1 MNFKDFTSNLKSN
14 ILKTIILFLFST
26 ALFFSQNSNYIKT
39 KNGVEGEIETG
50 FFRITVYSENI
61 IRVQFSKEK
70 LMNNFSYSLVNN
82 DLPSF
87 NQFQISENQNKI
99 FIKTSAIHSEINL
112 QNFGVIFK
120 NSKDEIINED
130 IIGKGLGTQVLG
142 NKITV
147 YKKLQENEK
156 FVGLGEQLGNLN
168 RTGTVVT
175 NRNTDNYKYDDP
187 RIPMYV
193 SIPFFMGFHHNHVYG
208 IYYDNSFRSV
218 FNFGASN
225 TRFSSYAFDGGD
237 RDEFFIYDDSVEKI
251 LKHYT
256 SLTGRIELPPKW
268 SIGYHQS
275 RCSYFPENQ
284 VLNIANNFKNKK
296 IPIDCVVLDADYLH
310 QYEPFRINT
319 ERFPDMKGL
328 SEKMKAM
335 GIELTASVNPGIKID
350 SSYSAY
356 KSGLKQDIFLK
367 YEDGEIY
374 KTEIYPNMNHYP
386 DFSSPKTRNWWTENM
401 KIYQELGINGYWN
414 DMNEPAINGQ
424 AMPDNVVF
432 NSDFG
437 KTNPLE
443 MQNYYG
449 FLMARSSYESFK
461 KFGGNKR
468 PFILTRSG
476 FAGIQRY
483 SAVWSGDNQAKDEH
497 ILLGCLLNNQ
507 LGLAGVPF
515 SGPDLGGY
523 IGDGNKDLY
532 KKWVEVGV
540 FSPFLRNHREYFA
553 NANEP
558 WAYGEEAEAISKSY
572 IGFRYRLLPY
582 LYSKFYE
589 TSQSGIPISRSLCI
603 NYPFDEKV
611 FENEF
616 QYEFLFGD
624 AILVSPMTSKEKSKS
639 VYLPSETWYD
649 LFSDEKF
656 IGNQTITKEYPVY
669 KIPIFIKES
678 SIIPMQNLIYSTK
691 EQPENTLQ
699 IHIYKGKKENHFV
712 YYEDDG
718 ESLNYQ
724 KGDFYKREI
733 VFDAKNNQLIFNNPE
748 GKFNLKFKKLKLIFH
763 GFDENKNFKINKN
776 SIETSTEVVKI
787 LDPLEFLKEYYSFDE
802 NYLKNLM
809 ESEKTR
815 PSKTLI
821 TDFSSEKMVISWE

>member
-1 MNFKDFTSNLKSN
+1 MNLSK
-14 ILKTIILFLFST
+14 ILKTVIIFLLSIT
-26 ALFFSQNSNYIKT
+26 LCSAQNFTYQKT
-39 KNGVEGEIETG
+39 KNGIEGKTETG
-50 FFRITVYSENI
+50 FFRISVYSDYI
-61 IRVQFSKEK
+61 LRVQFSKENK
-70 LMNNFSYSLVNN
+70 LETFSYSLVNN
-82 DLPSF
+82 ELPSF
-87 NQFQISENQNKI
+87 SDFQISENQSKI
-99 FIKTSAIHSEINL
+99 FIKTSAIHAEINL
-112 QNFGVIFK
+112 QPFGVIFK
-120 NSKDEIINED
+120 NNKDEIINED
-130 IIGKGLGTQVLG
+130 LTGKGLGTQILG

-147 YKKLQENEK
+147 YKKLQEGEK

-175 NRNTDNYKYDDP
+175 NKNTDNYKYDDP

-193 SIPFFMGFHHNHVYG
+193 SIPFFMGFHHDKMYG
-208 IYYDNSFRSV
+208 IYFDNSFRSV

-237 RDEFFIYDDSVEKI
+237 LDEFFMYDNSVEKI
-251 LKHYT
+251 LQHYT
-256 SLTGRIELPPKW
+256 SLTGRMELPPKW

-284 VLNIANNFKNKK
+284 VLNIANTFKNKN

-310 QYEPFRINT
+310 QYEPFRINK
-319 ERFPDMKGL
+319 ERFPDMKNL
-328 SEKMKAM
+328 SQKLQKM

-350 SSYSAY
+350 ETYDAY
-356 KSGLKQDIFLK
+356 KTGLKSDVFLK
-367 YEDGEIY
+367 YQDGEIY

-386 DFSSPKTRNWWTENM
+386 DFSSPKTRNWWAENM
-401 KIYQELGINGYWN
+401 KIYQDVGINGYWN

-432 NSDFG
+432 DCDGRTS
-437 KTNPLE
+437 NPLE

-515 SGPDLGGY
+515 TGPDLGGY

-532 KKWVEVGV
+532 KRWVEIGV

-558 WAYGEEAEAISKSY
+558 WSYGEEAEAISKSY
-572 IGFRYRLLPY
+572 IGFRYRLMPY

-603 NYPFDEKV
+603 DFPFDEKV
-611 FENEF
+611 YSADN
-616 QYEFLFGD
+616 QNNFLFGD
-624 AILVSPMTSKEKSKS
+624 AFLLVPLTSKETAKK
-639 VYLPSETWYD
+639 VYLPKGNWYD
-649 LFSDEKF
+649 FFSDEKLL
-656 IGNQTITKEYPVY
+656 GNQEYQKNLPNFR
-669 KIPIFIKES
+669 IPIYVKES
-678 SIIPMQNLIYSTK
+678 SIIPMQSHIYSTK
-691 EQPENTLQ
+691 EQPDATLQ
-699 IHIYKGKKENHFV
+699 IHIYFGEKENSFT

-718 ESLNYQ
+718 ESLDYL
-724 KGDFYKREI
+724 KGNFYKREI
-733 VFDAKNNQLIFNNPE
+733 VFDSKNNQLIFNKKE
-748 GKFNLKFKKLKLIFH
+748 GDFDIHFKKIKLIFH
-763 GFDENKNFKINKN
+763 GFDRFKNFKINN
-776 SIETSTEVVKI
+776 YLVETQNEIVKV
-787 LDPLEFLKEYYSFDE
+787 LDPLEFLKDYYSFDE
-802 NYLKNLM
+802 NYLKNLID
-809 ESEKTR
+809 SEKTL
-815 PSKTLI
+815 PSKTI
-821 TDFSSEKMVISWE
+821 TTDFSADKFVVSWK

>member
-1 MNFKDFTSNLKSN
+1 MDLTKTFKTLLF
-14 ILKTIILFLFST
+14 FLFSSN
-26 ALFFSQNSNYIKT
+26 LFFAQNFTYQKT
-39 KNGVEGEIETG
+39 KNGVEGKTDTG
-50 FFRITVYSENI
+50 FFRISVYSDNV
-61 IRVQFSKEK
+61 IRVQFSKESK
-70 LMNNFSYSLVNN
+70 LETFSYSLVNN
-82 DLPSF
+82 ELPNFSD
-87 NQFQISENQNKI
+87 FQISESQNKI
-99 FIKTSAIHSEINL
+99 FINTSTIHSEINL
-112 QNFGVIFK
+112 QSFGVIFK
-120 NSKDEIINED
+120 NKNGEIINED
-130 IIGKGLGTQVLG
+130 LQGKGLGTQILG
-142 NKITV
+142 DKITV
-147 YKKLQENEK
+147 YKKLQEGEK

-175 NRNTDNYKYDDP
+175 NKNTDNYKYDDP

-193 SIPFFMGFHHNHVYG
+193 SVPFFMGFHHNQIYG
-208 IYYDNSFRSV
+208 IYFDNSFRSV

-225 TRFSSYAFDGGD
+225 TRFSSFAFDGGD
-237 RDEFFIYDDSVEKI
+237 LDEFFIYDDSVEKI
-251 LKHYT
+251 LQHYT
-256 SLTGRIELPPKW
+256 SLTGRMELPPKW

-284 VLNIANNFKNKK
+284 VLNIATNFKNKK

-319 ERFPDMKGL
+319 ERFPDMKKL
-328 SEKMKAM
+328 SAKMREM

-350 SSYSAY
+350 STYFAY
-356 KSGLKQDIFLK
+356 KSGLKNDVFLK

-374 KTEIYPNMNHYP
+374 KTEIYPNLNLYP
-386 DFSSPKTRNWWTENM
+386 DFSSPKTRNWWSENM
-401 KIYQELGINGYWN
+401 KICQDVGINGYWN

-432 NSDFG
+432 DCDGKKSNS
-437 KTNPLE
+437 LE

-449 FLMARSSYESFK
+449 FLMARSSYESLK

-507 LGLAGVPF
+507 LGLAGIPF
-515 SGPDLGGY
+515 VGPDLGGY

-532 KKWVEVGV
+532 KRWIEVGV

-589 TSQSGIPISRSLCI
+589 TSQTGIPISRSLCI
-603 NYPFDEKV
+603 NFPFDEKV
-611 FENEF
+611 YSIDN
-616 QYEFLFGD
+616 QNNFLFGD
-624 AILVSPMTSKEKSKS
+624 AFLVVPVMSKETSKKI
-639 VYLPSETWYD
+639 YLPEGTWYD
-649 LFSDEKF
+649 FFSDEQWS
-656 IGNQTITKEYPVY
+656 GNKVY
-669 KIPIFIKES
+669 NKDLPNFRIPIFVKES
-678 SIIPMQNLIYSTK
+678 SIIPMQSQIYSTK

-699 IHIYKGKKENHFV
+699 IHIYFGKKDNHFV

-718 ESLNYQ
+718 ESLDYQ
-724 KGDFYKREI
+724 KGNFYKREM
-733 VFDAKNNQLIFNNPE
+733 VFDSKNNQLIFNKPE
-748 GKFNLKFKKLKLIFH
+748 GKFDVNFKKMKLIFH
-763 GFDENKNFKINKN
+763 GFDAFKNFKINAN
-776 SIETSTEVVKI
+776 LVETKTETVKA
-787 LDPLEFLKEYYSFDE
+787 LDPLEFLKDYYSFDE
-802 NYLKNLM
+802 NYLNKLL
-809 ESEKTR
+809 EGEKTK
-815 PSKTLI
+815 PSKTI
-821 TDFSSEKMVISWE
+821 TTDFSANKIVVSWE